1 MEQDESG
8 GQREE
13 GHSQQD
19 SMGKAQRWENEPD
32 SGRGEVTQLNGARD
46 TSSGAWRPGLGG
58 WGRLRNSPREKQP
71 RISSRG
77 IT

>member
-19 SMGKAQRWENEPD
+19 WMGKAQRWENEPH
-32 SGRGEVTQLNGARD
+32 SGRSEVTQLNGAWD
-46 TSSGAWRPGLGG
+46 TSSGA
-58 WGRLRNSPREKQP
+58 
-71 RISSRG
+71 
-77 IT
+77 